1 MLILN
6 SKSPVCLP
14 QVSLHDFH
22 RVHSIHSAQL
32 LDDAGCLGGDY
43 DMPGVTGASPT
54 CCCSRN
60 LPALFLSDLVLHHP
74 KRRLEKN
81 FYDYLDA
88 TGRFLELTEIWII
101 VGVMDNVQFNSDSE
115 VGDDCHDWH
124 IILYAGLFWF
134 PWFPFA
140 PVNKSP
146 SFKGSAKWVRVHGFF
161 TCRRSGSVSDKAFY
175 SSSRMTMMMMMM
187 MMMIAKRNFTVWSIL
202 IMVIVFAAHLI
213 SFASRDCNP
222 KIKVEQKQLTT
233 KNQRCLQDSA
243 GVVSHTMWVVYVLEE
258 LGLGFLMQNDLQ
270 SIPRVMSLNLS
281 TG

>member
-1 MLILN
+1 MNHHHPPKKGLSKAFLFFWVGGGIGGWANRFPWYKEFPNKWIPSCTCQIKDTKKLFDFLQWVLILN

-81 FYDYLDA
+81 FSDYLDATA
-88 TGRFLELTEIWII
+88 TGRFLELTDNWI
-101 VGVMDNVQFNSDSE
+101 MDNDNVQFNSDSE
-115 VGDDCHDWH
+115 VGDDCHGWH
-124 IILYAGLFWF
+124 IILYAGLSWF

-146 SFKGSAKWVRVHGFF
+146 SFKGSAKWVRVHGFSHANEVALWVTKLF
-161 TCRRSGSVSDKAFY
+161 TAR
-175 SSSRMTMMMMMM
+175 
-187 MMMIAKRNFTVWSIL
+187 
-202 IMVIVFAAHLI
+202 
-213 SFASRDCNP
+213 
-222 KIKVEQKQLTT
+222 
-233 KNQRCLQDSA
+233 A
-243 GVVSHTMWVVYVLEE
+243 G
-258 LGLGFLMQNDLQ
+258 
-270 SIPRVMSLNLS
+270 
-281 TG
+281 